1 MDVLL
6 GHLGAEWVHVT
17 DLANK
22 LRVEVTTAAFTTEH
36 LASSAKSS
44 ETLSLCHSNSNI

>member
-6 GHLGAEWVHVT
+6 DHLRVGWVHVT

-22 LRVEVTTAAFTTEH
+22 LGVEVMILAFTTER
-36 LASSAKSS
+36 LTTSARSS

>member
-6 GHLGAEWVHVT
+6 DHLGVGWVHVT

-22 LRVEVTTAAFTTEH
+22 LWVEVMTLAFTTER
-36 LASSAKSS
+36 LTTSVRSS
-44 ETLSLCHSNSNI
+44 ETLSLCHSDSNI